1 GKNSLNRLIRCVCG
15 KKIGPDP
22 RNFNQRVSLG
32 RNDLLIRTFP
42 NINTGKDRG
51 GLGIWLDGIK
61 GGSLKS
67 SHGGADSRLYE
78 LVNFDAELNCDFG
91 VFIRNPI
98 RAKIQVDSNFV
109 QVTGPQ
115 FLDLYPTVR
124 KADDKN
130 AGRCISI
137 GGSSTGPWTV
147 PVGNDVRIIDGVNY
161 STIATDTTLYFQNIN
176 NLEVVNLK
184 DLSGLAYSINTS
196 TANVSGRICIG
207 PHDLKNAI
215 NTGSYSGPH
224 KIESDLAIGTKAATP
239 PAYDRRRIQWGQDW
253 LFKSSIGILYKPGS
267 EPASATDG
275 YILSMKVPVPATAT
289 SGGQAGQWA
298 SDSTYLYICTAT
310 NTWRRAAVSAW

>member
-1 GKNSLNRLIRCVCG
+1 MFAG
-15 KKIGPDP
+15 KKSAQI
-22 RNFNQRVSLG
+22 REI
-32 RNDLLIRTFP
+32 LINESAWEEMTCLFA
-42 NINTGKDRG
+42 
-51 GLGIWLDGIK
+51 L
-61 GGSLKS
+61 S
-67 SHGGADSRLYE
+67 
-78 LVNFDAELNCDFG
+78 
-91 VFIRNPI
+91 
-98 RAKIQVDSNFV
+98 
-109 QVTGPQ
+109 
-115 FLDLYPTVR
+115 
-124 KADDKN
+124 
-130 AGRCISI
+130 
-137 GGSSTGPWTV
+137 
-147 PVGNDVRIIDGVNY
+147 
-161 STIATDTTLYFQNIN
+161 
-176 NLEVVNLK
+176 LK